1 MRTTFLKTLLEL
13 AEHDDRIWLLTGD
26 LGYSVLEP
34 FATQYPDRFVNMG
47 VAEQNMAGVAAGL
60 AMTGKVVFVYSIAN
74 FPVMR
79 CLEQIRNDVCYHNL
93 DVKIVAVG
101 CGLAYGSHGYTHHG
115 VEDIAIMRVLPNMTV
130 VAPADPVET
139 RLATRAIV
147 KRPGPAYLRLGKANE
162 PIMHVAVPDFEIGKA
177 IEVCSGS
184 DLTLVSTGSVLGLAL
199 EAQRRLCSEGWS
211 VQVLSMP
218 TVAPLDISA
227 VLDAARRT
235 SRIITIEEHG
245 PGGLG
250 TVVAEVLAEA
260 GYGIRFHA
268 LRLPPGAIKE
278 AGSQSTLLKAR
289 GLSGHGVAQCA
300 RRMLGVDSTAG
311 RTEDQEERILAVP

>member
-1 MRTTFLKTLLEL
+1 MRTTYLKTLLEL

-79 CLEQIRNDVCYHNL
+79 CLEQIRNDICYHNL

-115 VEDIAIMRVLPNMTV
+115 VEDIAVMRVLPNMTV
-130 VAPADPVET
+130 IAPADPVET
-139 RLATRAIV
+139 RLATQAIV
-147 KRPGPAYLRLGKANE
+147 ERSGPVYLRLGKANE
-162 PIMHVAVPDFEIGKA
+162 PVLYEREPAFEIGKA
-177 IEVCSGS
+177 IEVCPGS
-184 DLTLVSTGSVLGLAL
+184 DVTLISTGSVLGLAL
-199 EAQRRLCSEGWS
+199 EAQRELSSEGWS

-218 TVAPLDISA
+218 TLAPLDKSSVIE
-227 VLDAARRT
+227 AAKRT
-235 SRIITIEEHG
+235 GRIVTLEEHG

-250 TVVAEVLAEA
+250 SVVAEALAEE

-268 LRLPPGAIKE
+268 LRLPRGAIKE
-278 AGSQSTLLKAR
+278 AGSQATLLRAH
-289 GLSGHGVAQCA
+289 GLSSAGVAECA
-300 RRMLGVDSTAG
+300 RALLDLDSNPHQTKPV
-311 RTEDQEERILAVP
+311 EERILARP